1 MEKHSHEEHIVGKSG
16 DYTAKGNIGDT
27 WEKSAY
33 TGGVSVKGSATLVDD
48 TPDGSYDVKIKTN
61 KL

>member
-33 TGGVSVKGSATLVDD
+33 TGGVSVKGSCN
-48 TPDGSYDVKIKTN
+48 SCR
-61 KL
+61 